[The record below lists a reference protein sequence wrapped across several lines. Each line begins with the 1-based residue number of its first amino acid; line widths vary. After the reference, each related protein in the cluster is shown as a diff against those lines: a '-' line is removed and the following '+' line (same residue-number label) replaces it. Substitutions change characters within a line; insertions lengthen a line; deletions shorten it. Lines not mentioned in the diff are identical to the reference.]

1 MINII
6 QIIIKYGFYLFIH
19 AIVLLICQY
28 FIQDDF
34 NNYIQNYR
42 FEEMDLIEGITI
54 DEIVLHLTLGPIW
67 TFIVFNSL
75 FRAIKY

>member
-67 TFIVFNSL
+67 GFIVFKSL
-75 FRAIKY
+75 IGAIKA